1 MNTNPYIE
9 GLKRRQS
16 DMLANCARIVAIHA
30 EQGAPLDSFLD
41 TYKASDLSD
50 LALDL
55 GVSIADVQEAQNY
68 LRRQRDRA

>member
-1 MNTNPYIE
+1 MDIQ
-9 GLKRRQS
+9 L
-16 DMLANCARIVAIHA
+16 LAARIVAIHA

-41 TYKASDLSD
+41 TFKASDLGD

-55 GVSIADVQEAQNY
+55 GVSIPEVQEAQEH